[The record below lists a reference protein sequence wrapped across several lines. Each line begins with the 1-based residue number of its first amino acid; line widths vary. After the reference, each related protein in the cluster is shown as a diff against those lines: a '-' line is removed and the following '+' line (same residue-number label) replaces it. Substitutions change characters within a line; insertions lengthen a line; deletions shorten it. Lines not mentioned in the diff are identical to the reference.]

1 MHTRITR
8 IAARTAVAA
17 AALLITGG
25 GRTFA
30 PPPGPI
36 SLLKATPRTLSEG
49 AWRAAQKTA
58 ITGVASRDKKAL
70 TFRAK
75 TVHLVVH
82 TGPENDMLS
91 YRIAGLRN
99 PTLVLPRGAVLNIL
113 FVNTDDDMLHDL
125 RFTTQ
130 RAPFPMQ
137 PYPKQSLGT
146 TPLRHRTETTY
157 YSEQLTLRA
166 APGTYTYLCTVKGHA
181 KGGMFGTL
189 IVR

>member
-1 MHTRITR
+1 MKATISYTTSLTVLS
-8 IAARTAVAA
+8 IAAVLTVGTLPGHA
-17 AALLITGG
+17 
-25 GRTFA
+25 A
-30 PPPGPI
+30 PPRGI
-36 SLLKATPRTLSEG
+36 SLLKAVPRALPASGFSAAEKAATPGT
-49 AWRAAQKTA
+49 
-58 ITGVASRDKKAL
+58 ASRDKKTLA
-70 TFRAK
+70 FR
-75 TVHLVVH
+75 TRSVRLVVH

-137 PYPKQSLGT
+137 PDPKQSLGT